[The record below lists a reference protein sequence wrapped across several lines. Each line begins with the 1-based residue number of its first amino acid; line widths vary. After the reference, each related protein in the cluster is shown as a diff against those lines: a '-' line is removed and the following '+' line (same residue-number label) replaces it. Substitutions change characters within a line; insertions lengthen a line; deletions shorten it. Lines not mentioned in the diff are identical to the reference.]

1 MLKQTIQQK
10 LLQKLAPHQ
19 IQLMKMIQLPVT
31 EMEQRIKEELEVN
44 PALEEG
50 KEDVDDLGNDDLDSY
65 DDEYGDITEA
75 QEDFDFSQY
84 MDDDIPSYKLSA
96 NNRSADDEERTMPYS
111 VGDSF
116 HEMLEAQ
123 LGLRVL
129 NEKDKKIA
137 EVLIGNLDDSG
148 YLRREIE
155 AIVDDLAF
163 SHNVMTDE
171 KEVESILKVIQE
183 FDPPGVG
190 CRDLQECLLIQLNR
204 KEHTI
209 VNETAQVVIE
219 EYYDEFTKKHYDK
232 IINDLEITEQD
243 LKEAIDE
250 ILKLNPKPG
259 NSMHET
265 AKAIEHI
272 TPDFFIKHEGDE
284 LELTLHSRNVPDLK
298 ISRKYAE
305 MIEQYAPKG
314 KAQTRSDKEALAF
327 VKQKIEAAQVFID
340 SIQQRQLTLYLT
352 MGAIMEYQ
360 REYFLTG
367 DESKLRP
374 MRLKDISEII
384 NMDMSTISRVS
395 NSKYVQTPFGTFLLK
410 TFFSEGIANEDG
422 EEVSNKELKRIIKE
436 AIDDE
441 DKKKPLTDS
450 QLVEI
455 LKEHNF
461 TIARRTVAKYREQMN
476 IPVARLRKEL

>member
-1 MLKQTIQQK
+1 MLKQTIQQR

-50 KEDVDDLGNDDLDSY
+50 KEEVEEYEEQDEY
-65 DDEYGDITEA
+65 DDVYDEVTEA
-75 QEDFDFSQY
+75 EEDFDFSEY
-84 MDDDIPSYKLSA
+84 MDDDTPSYKLSVK
-96 NNRSADDEERTMPYS
+96 NKGADDDEKTIPYS
-111 VGDSF
+111 VGTTF

-129 NEKDKKIA
+129 NEKDNKIA

-148 YLRREIE
+148 YLRREIY

-163 SHNVMTDE
+163 SQNVSTTED
-171 KEVESILKVIQE
+171 EVETILKVIQE

-190 CRDLQECLLIQLNR
+190 CRDLQECLLIQLNK
-204 KEHTI
+204 KEHTV

-219 EYYDEFTKKHYDK
+219 DYYEEFTKKHYDK
-232 IINDLEITEQD
+232 IITDLEISEQD
-243 LKEAIDE
+243 LKEALDE

-259 NSMHET
+259 NSMGET
-265 AKAIEHI
+265 QKAIEHI
-272 TPDFFIKHEGDE
+272 TPDFFIKHEGEE
-284 LELTLHSRNVPDLK
+284 LELTLHNRNVPDLK
-298 ISRKYAE
+298 VSRKYME

-314 KAQTRSDKEALAF
+314 KALTKSDKEALTF
-327 VKQKIEAAQVFID
+327 VKQKLESAQVFID
-340 SIQQRQLTLYLT
+340 SIQQRHLTLQLT

-367 DESKLRP
+367 NESRLKP
-374 MRLKDISEII
+374 MKLKDIADII
-384 NMDMSTISRVS
+384 NMDISTISRVS

-422 EEVSNKELKRIIKE
+422 EEVSNKELKRIIRE
-436 AIDDE
+436 AIAVE

-450 QLVEI
+450 KLVEI
-455 LKEHNF
+455 LKENNF
-461 TIARRTVAKYREQMN
+461 SIARRTVAKYREQMN